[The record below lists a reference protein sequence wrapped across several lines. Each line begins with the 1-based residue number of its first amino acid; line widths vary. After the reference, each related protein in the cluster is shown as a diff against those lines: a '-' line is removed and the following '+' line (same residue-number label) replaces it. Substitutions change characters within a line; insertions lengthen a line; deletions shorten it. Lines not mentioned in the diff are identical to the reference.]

1 MSWAPPLMTLDSR
14 NNNDESEEDVESDR
28 EEEEMGRLQDN
39 SVFGKIDL
47 FLDNVNLNQKGSVRS
62 RSEGWTFSDCES
74 ESPRHREKILEQ
86 GLARNKAFLVRST
99 SWEKIFFFASILCWA
114 RHRIALPIHDL
125 LIYSSKAISFA
136 LSITFVWMLEAE
148 RKMPK
153 ILELKIVLYFWAKG
167 STKQNP
173 FASGTI
179 RKLRKKKKKSPVEFS
194 SRISVVQNTKYYLE
208 PELHIKN
215 ILWYFLAEGS
225 SKSPFIRTSQIEE

>member
-1 MSWAPPLMTLDSR
+1 MMTLDSR

-99 SWEKIFFFASILCWA
+99 S
-114 RHRIALPIHDL
+114 
-125 LIYSSKAISFA
+125 
-136 LSITFVWMLEAE
+136 
-148 RKMPK
+148 
-153 ILELKIVLYFWAKG
+153 
-167 STKQNP
+167 
-173 FASGTI
+173 
-179 RKLRKKKKKSPVEFS
+179 
-194 SRISVVQNTKYYLE
+194 
-208 PELHIKN
+208 
-215 ILWYFLAEGS
+215 
-225 SKSPFIRTSQIEE
+225 